1 MKKYFLFIV
10 IFISLLIT
18 NCSTSDDNNLDC
30 SAVLCIEDVI
40 RFKIVSKNTQE
51 NLFTNGTF
59 KVEDIHVKNKVDNQ
73 ELAFN
78 FVNYNDLDIIT
89 VFTYHY
95 VNNNENYLISI
106 SDQLEFEVKYSVK
119 FPAKLTCCPDYTV
132 NNFEI
137 KSLDFEYDESN
148 QTCTIFVED

>member
-1 MKKYFLFIV
+1 MKKYFLFIMV
-10 IFISLLIT
+10 FISLLMT
-18 NCSTSDDNNLDC
+18 NCSSSDDNTLDC
-30 SAVLCIEDVI
+30 SAVLCAADVV

-89 VFTYHY
+89 VFT
-95 VNNNENYLISI
+95 
-106 SDQLEFEVKYSVK
+106 
-119 FPAKLTCCPDYTV
+119 
-132 NNFEI
+132 
-137 KSLDFEYDESN
+137 
-148 QTCTIFVED
+148 